1 MFNGFIHENILT
13 VNASVHP
20 VFGPHICPS
29 PSRPN
34 AKWASGPRSPL
45 APTVPFS
52 GTSDTQPAK
61 QKQNFAFILLE
72 FFNHY
77 NFGSL
82 IGSRLF
88 PADIYLLKVNNRNTR
103 AKCETGSKLIIKTS
117 ERRQWRR
124 SGAFIV
130 NFEHI
135 SHFVLV
141 FLLLT
146 LNI

>member
-1 MFNGFIHENILT
+1 MLILTFKRRPGTSHEVWNGILSGLIHENILT

-34 AKWASGPRSPL
+34 ARWASGPRSPL

-61 QKQNFAFILLE
+61 QKQNFIFTWWE
-72 FFNHY
+72 FFCHY

-82 IGSRLF
+82 IGFRLL
-88 PADIYLLKVNNRNTR
+88 PAGIYLLKVSIEILEQ
-103 AKCETGSKLIIKTS
+103 C
-117 ERRQWRR
+117 
-124 SGAFIV
+124 V
-130 NFEHI
+130 NYVQ
-135 SHFVLV
+135 S
-141 FLLLT
+141 
-146 LNI
+146 